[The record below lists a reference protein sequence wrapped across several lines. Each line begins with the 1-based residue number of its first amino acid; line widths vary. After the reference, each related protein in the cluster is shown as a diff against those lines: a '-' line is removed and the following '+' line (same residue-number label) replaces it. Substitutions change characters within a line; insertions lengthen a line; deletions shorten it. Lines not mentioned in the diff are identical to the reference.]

1 MAIKLIQITAYVRN
15 QEDLKLWKALPNKT
29 EAIHQML
36 QASAVQA
43 GENK

>member
-15 QEDLKLWKALPNKT
+15 EQDLAKWKALPNKT

-36 QASAVQA
+36 NQPQA
-43 GENK
+43 G